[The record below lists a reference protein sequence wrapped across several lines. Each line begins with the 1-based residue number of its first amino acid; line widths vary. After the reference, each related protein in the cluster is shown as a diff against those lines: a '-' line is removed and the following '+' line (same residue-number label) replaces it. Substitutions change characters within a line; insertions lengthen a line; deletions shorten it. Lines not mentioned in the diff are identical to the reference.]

1 MSRVFVSCQ
10 PGKAIFCNVL
20 QKQSNKPPSILWST
34 RHRIGASTPKAAHST
49 ETEDRQWGTNMAADK
64 PMKRVLSIQSHVVHG
79 YVGNR
84 CAVFPLQLLGYDV
97 DFINS
102 VQFSNHTGYPLW
114 KGTIMDCDQLWD
126 IIEGMKAN
134 NLLEYSH
141 LLTGYIGSASLLQ
154 TIERLVGLL
163 RETNPG
169 LIYVCDPVMG
179 DHGKLYVK
187 PDIVP
192 CYQQIVPL
200 ATIMTPN
207 QFEAEKLVGE
217 RIVTQEDAV
226 AACDQLHHRG
236 VATVVITSFHPE
248 GVEDHMLLL
257 ASTRMPQDDGL
268 PSRLRLRIPRSA
280 AYFTGTGD
288 LLTALL
294 LAELDKQ
301 PRNLIAAVEGA
312 IASLQGVLQ
321 ATIEAAGESAFAK
334 ERDAK
339 VAKGRELRLIEN
351 QHLLK
356 DAPVQLRAEAIA

>member
-1 MSRVFVSCQ
+1 
-10 PGKAIFCNVL
+10 
-20 QKQSNKPPSILWST
+20 
-34 RHRIGASTPKAAHST
+34 
-49 ETEDRQWGTNMAADK
+49 MATVE
-64 PMKRVLSIQSHVVHG
+64 PRRRVLSIQSHVVHG

-84 CAVFPLQLLGYDV
+84 CAVFPLQLLGYEV

-114 KGTIMDCDQLWD
+114 KGTIMDGDQLWD

-154 TIERLVGLL
+154 TVERLVGLL
-163 RETNPG
+163 REHNPG

-187 PDIVP
+187 PEVVP
-192 CYQQIVPL
+192 CYQEIVSL

-217 RIVTQEDAV
+217 RIITEEDAV
-226 AACDQLHHRG
+226 AACNKLHERS
-236 VATVVITSFHPE
+236 VATVVMTSFHPE
-248 GVEDHMLLL
+248 GVEDHLLL
-257 ASTRMPQDDGL
+257 IASTRAPQNDGL
-268 PSRLRLRIPRSA
+268 PSQLRLRIPRSA

-294 LAELDKQ
+294 LAQLDKQ
-301 PRNLIAAVEGA
+301 PRNLKAAVESA
-312 IASLQGVLQ
+312 VASLQGVLQ
-321 ATIEAAGESAFAK
+321 ATVKAAGESAFAN

-339 VAKGRELRLIEN
+339 VAKDRELRLIEN
-351 QHLLK
+351 QHLLR
-356 DAPVQLRAEAIA
+356 DAPVQLHAEAIA